1 MNNEEKIKII
11 QEAKDLLNRIWEEAV
26 DLTEEQEYGLNGV
39 ISDLGILKK
48 KFQFDNQ

>member
-11 QEAKDLLNRIWEEAV
+11 QEAKDLLDKIWGEAV
-26 DLTEEQEYGLNGV
+26 DLTEEQEYGLNGA

-48 KFQFDNQ
+48 KFES